1 MSNVCPVCRREFGR
15 GRAALNAL
23 ANHTRDKHDLTID
36 TRIRHRLDDAF
47 TQILANRTQPPNEE
61 TSCD

>member
-1 MSNVCPVCRREFGR
+1 MSNVCPVCRRDFGR

-47 TQILANRTQPPNEE
+47 KAILSPTNLPGKEQ
-61 TSCD
+61 SSD